1 MVDQTIKVENISV
14 EIIVDDYAESPRTW
28 DNATKFAMFHKRYN
42 LPNEIGIDHNHYAS
56 WDKMQEALDKKY
68 KWVYPVFMLDHGGI
82 AFSVNAFDCKF
93 DSGQVGFIV
102 SNEGTPEEA
111 YMHATSELKT
121 FGDYVN
127 GDVYGV
133 RVFEDTR
140 TQSGLVTEEIDSCY
154 GYYGC
159 DHEDSGLKD
168 ELDSYLSRITTAEI
182 KEQILKQL
190 L

>member
-1 MVDQTIKVENISV
+1 MVAQEIKVENISV
-14 EIIVDDYAESPRTW
+14 EIIYDQLSQSPREW

-42 LPNEIGIDHNHYAS
+42 LPNELDIKNEDYGS
-56 WDKMQEALDKKY
+56 WDEMQEALDNQY
-68 KWVYPVFMLDHGGI
+68 KWVYPVFMFDHSGI
-82 AFSVNAFDCKF
+82 AFSINSFDCPF

-121 FGDYVN
+121 YGDYAN

-133 RVFEDTR
+133 RVFEDTK
-140 TQSGLVTEEIDSCY
+140 TQSGLVTEMIDFCY

-168 ELDSYLSRITTAEI
+168 ELDSYLSRVTTAEI

>member
-1 MVDQTIKVENISV
+1 MIDQTIKVENISV

-28 DNATKFAMFHKRYN
+28 DNATKFAMFHKRYDF
-42 LPNEIGIDHNHYAS
+42 PNEIGIRHEDYAS
-56 WDKMQEALDKKY
+56 WDEMQEALDKEY
-68 KWVYPVFMLDHGGI
+68 KWVYPVFMYDHSGI

-121 FGDYVN
+121 FGDYAN
-127 GDVYGV
+127 GDVYGF
-133 RVFEDTR
+133 RVFEDT
-140 TQSGLVTEEIDSCY
+140 EEMDSCFSY
-154 GYYGC
+154 FGC
-159 DHEDSGLKD
+159 DHEDSGLRS
-168 ELDSYLSRITTAEI
+168 ELKSFLMATTTEEITN
-182 KEQILKQL
+182 KILKEL